1 MNARTSLLTGLALA
15 ALIAPAWAA
24 PALAQDYGTSYD
36 APPSSAPVDPQIAEE
51 PLEGIAPTT
60 RGGSSVRTEITPY
73 IEVDQVAFTGSGGQS
88 DVVTYTTVAAGV
100 DARISQRNVE
110 GAISARYERLI
121 TYDDDTAD
129 SDYLT
134 GLAAGSVKVAR
145 GVSLDAGALASRA
158 RVNAGGAA
166 PSNLVG
172 NPENTSQVYSAY
184 AGPTIAL
191 QTNGL
196 TVGAAYRAGYTR
208 VEDEGVAPAF
218 AATGIAPF
226 DESTT
231 HSVAASV
238 GQQPGGAL
246 PIGWAVSGGYD
257 RADGG
262 PLDNRF
268 EDAYGRVDVTVP
280 VSPTVAVVGG
290 AGYETI
296 RISERDAV
304 RDADG
309 APVVDDAGRLVV
321 DPSSPRLLS
330 YEQDGFIWDVG
341 VLWRPSRRT
350 SLQARVGQRYGSETF
365 SGSFLWQPNGRSSIG
380 ITAYDTVT
388 NYASL
393 LSSRLAGLPTDFE
406 AFRNP
411 LTGDVGSCAFG
422 ARAGTCFDD
431 ILQSASGSGF
441 RSRGV
446 TGSYSTDM
454 AGWKAGMA
462 IGYNRRTFLT
472 ANEGAQAFIDGSSDQ
487 NYFANLFVSRNLDA
501 LSSVTANLYAN
512 YYDPGFAQG
521 EVFAVGAN
529 AGYFRSIWRGLDA
542 TAALG
547 LDYYDTQ
554 TFDLNNDE
562 FTASALLGLR
572 YSF

>member
-1 MNARTSLLTGLALA
+1 MIARASLLAGLALT
-15 ALIAPAWAA
+15 ALSAPAM
-24 PALAQDYGTSYD
+24 AQDYGTSYD
-36 APPSSAPVDPQIAEE
+36 APPPPPPAGGDPQIAEE
-51 PLEGIAPTT
+51 PLDGIARAS
-60 RGGSSVRTEITPY
+60 RGGSAVRTEITPY
-73 IEVDQVAFTGSGGQS
+73 IEVDQVAFTGSGNQS

-121 TYDDDTAD
+121 TYDDNAAD

-134 GLAAGSVKVAR
+134 GLAAGSVTVAR
-145 GVSLDAGALASRA
+145 GVSIDAGALAARG

-172 NPENTSQVYSAY
+172 NPANTSQVYSAY

-191 QTNGL
+191 QTNGV

-208 VEDEGVAPAF
+208 VEDEGIDTAPG
-218 AATGIAPF
+218 AAGVAPF

-231 HSVAASV
+231 HSLAASV
-238 GQQPGGAL
+238 GQQPGGVL

-262 PLDNRF
+262 ALDNRF

-280 VSPTVAVVGG
+280 VGPTVAVVGG

-304 RDADG
+304 RDAAG
-309 APVVDDAGRLVV
+309 APITDEAGRLVV
-321 DPSSPRLLS
+321 DQSSPRLLS

-341 VLWRPSRRT
+341 LLWRPSRRT
-350 SLQARVGQRYGSETF
+350 SLEARVGQRYGSETF
-365 SGSFLWQPNGRSSIG
+365 SGSFLWQPNGRSSLG
-380 ITAYDTVT
+380 IVAYDTVT

-462 IGYNRRTFLT
+462 LGYNRRSFLT
-472 ANEGAQAFIDGSSDQ
+472 SNEGAQAFIDGTSDQ
-487 NYFANLFVSRNLDA
+487 NYFANLFVSKNLDA

-554 TFDLNNDE
+554 TLDLDTDE